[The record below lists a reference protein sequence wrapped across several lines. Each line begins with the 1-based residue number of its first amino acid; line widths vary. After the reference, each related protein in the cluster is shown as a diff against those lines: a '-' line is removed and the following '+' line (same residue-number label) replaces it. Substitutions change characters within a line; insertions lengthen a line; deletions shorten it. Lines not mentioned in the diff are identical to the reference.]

1 MDIEKIVAAAIS
13 ADRDTRLEAA
23 IEALG
28 KAKKVDIKGKQYTQ
42 VATRVEVFRRHFG
55 LDYGL
60 TTEIIE
66 IVDNFVRVRAKISLN
81 GTVIATGMAE
91 ENRSQGAVN
100 RTSALENCETS
111 AIGRCLAAFGLHG
124 GEFATAEE
132 VGTAIAQQEKGKDAF
147 AKSNL
152 KARSHEIVSEIHA
165 CTDADQLSALWGSKE
180 VKDDLVKMKSHYPD
194 GLAACNEAKDK
205 MKDNLTDV
213 AERAAIQGEAA

>member
-1 MDIEKIVAAAIS
+1 MTTLDEFNQQRLDKAI
-13 ADRDTRLEAA
+13 D
-23 IEALG
+23 ALK
-28 KAKKVDIKGKQYTQ
+28 KAPKVDIKGKQYTQ

-55 LDYGL
+55 LEYSL
-60 TTEIIE
+60 TTDIIE
-66 IVDNFVRVRAKISLN
+66 IVDNFVRVRAVISYD

-132 VGTAIAQQEKGKDAF
+132 VTTAIAQQKKGADDH

-152 KARSHEIVSEIHA
+152 KARAHELVSDINA
-165 CTDADQLSALWGSKE
+165 CEDLDQLVALQNSKE
-180 VKDDLVKMKSHYPD
+180 FKEPVNRMKSHYPEGYD
-194 GLAACNEAKDK
+194 SVIKAGSAAKVE
-205 MKDNLTDV
+205 LG
-213 AERAAIQGEAA
+213 ERNAIETEAA